1 MLNISRSDVPMEKKI
16 KKLSQRVRVYDEL
29 KHRIIFGRY
38 SPGVVLDEKEICHD
52 LKISRT
58 PYREA
63 LFRLELDGLVLIKPK
78 VGVVVTHTDLPALK
92 DVFELRTILEGI
104 AAQLAFK
111 RMHKNSL
118 EALREVVEKTDAL
131 PSDADIFLYLEMD
144 ARFHQ
149 IIHEAQGNIILKD
162 MLDKL
167 YNQCMRLWNTIG
179 DQELMA
185 DLIKSSIRDIKKVYL
200 AFVNNDPDEVER
212 LVKEHFSSYLHTL
225 ISHLLGRTENGI
237 ISRGA

>member
-1 MLNISRSDVPMEKKI
+1 MESNNI
-16 KKLSQRVRVYDEL
+16 KKNQRYRVYEEI

-38 SPGVVLDEKEICHD
+38 TPGMVLNEKEICQSF
-52 LKISRT
+52 KISRT

-92 DVFELRTILEGI
+92 DIFELRTILEGV

-111 RMHKNSL
+111 RIKQHGLESL
-118 EALREVVEKTDAL
+118 KEVADKTESL
-131 PSDADIFLYLEMD
+131 PAEADIFSYLELD
-144 ARFHQ
+144 AKFHH
-149 IIHEAQGNIILKD
+149 IIHEAQGNELLKD
-162 MLDKL
+162 ILDKL

-179 DQELMA
+179 NQELMA

-200 AFVNNDPDEVER
+200 AFLSNDPVEVER
-212 LVKEHFSSYLHTL
+212 LIKEHFSSYLHTL
-225 ISHLLGRTENGI
+225 VSHLIGRTENANIPG
-237 ISRGA
+237 RA

>member
-1 MLNISRSDVPMEKKI
+1 MVENKNHKPN
-16 KKLSQRVRVYDEL
+16 QRHRVYSEM

-38 SPGVVLDEKEICHD
+38 TPGMVLNEKEICQD

-92 DVFELRTILEGI
+92 DVFELRTILEGV

-111 RMHKNSL
+111 RIQQHGLESL
-118 EALREVVEKTDAL
+118 RGVVEKTESL
-131 PSDADIFLYLEMD
+131 SSDAEIFTYLELD
-144 ARFHQ
+144 AQFHQ
-149 IIHEAQGNIILKD
+149 IIHDAQGNKILKD
-162 MLDKL
+162 ILDKL

-179 DQELMA
+179 NQELMT
-185 DLIKSSIRDIKKVYL
+185 DLIKSSIRDIKKVYQ
-200 AFVNNDPDEVER
+200 AFLDNDPAEVEK
-212 LVKEHFSSYLHTL
+212 LVKEHFSSYLRTL
-225 ISHLLGRTENGI
+225 VSHLIGRTENDAI
-237 ISRGA
+237 PRGT